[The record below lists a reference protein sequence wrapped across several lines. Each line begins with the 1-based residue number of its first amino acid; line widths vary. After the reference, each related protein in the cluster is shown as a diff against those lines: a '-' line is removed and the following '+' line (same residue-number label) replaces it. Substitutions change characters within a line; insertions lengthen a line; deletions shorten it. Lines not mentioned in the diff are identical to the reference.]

1 MTGFKQTAYRAA
13 RTFVQAAAGYLA
25 ANAALISWEDT
36 TALKKTVAGLLAA
49 AIACGIAAL
58 MNLPKNGKGE
68 TDA

>member
-13 RTFVQAAAGYLA
+13 RTFFQAAAGYLA
-25 ANAALISWEDT
+25 ANAALISWDDA
-36 TALKKTVAGLLAA
+36 TALKKTVAGILAA

-58 MNLPKNGKGE
+58 MNLPKNEGD